1 MRLKNKLAIVTGGS
15 RGIGAATALKLA
27 EEGADVAITFSS
39 SKEKAEKVAAAII
52 KLGRKAFIIQADA
65 NEPTKVAQAVDD
77 AAKALGGLDILVNNA
92 GVFEAGGVIGAI
104 DATQFEHQLNVNV
117 RSVFAATQAAVAHL
131 KAGGRIVNVSSCL
144 GERAIMPSV
153 SAYTMTKF
161 AVALRESLDSG
172 VAGVIGSVA
181 GLLTGAAGAGGFK
194 GLGGRHSRRNLLQFG
209 VAGNGNGSVAFARR
223 DTNAAV
229 DCTLRLE
236 MVPTD
241 PRLGSL
247 LGVILNG
254 TANTDDTRQFRN
266 LWQERV
272 ARLLIDHAND
282 PDVVQ
287 LHRCRN

>member
-1 MRLKNKLAIVTGGS
+1 MTFPEFFARVPAVTLRDPLAELL
-15 RGIGAATALKLA
+15 GAA
-27 EEGADVAITFSS
+27 EGGLIEYRF
-39 SKEKAEKVAAAII
+39 
-52 KLGRKAFIIQADA
+52 ADA
-65 NEPTKVAQAVDD
+65 VKLTGHSCPTVAGAWLMTVR
-77 AAKALGGLDILVNNA
+77 ALRALYGDEIPERG
-92 GVFEAGGVIGAI
+92 
-104 DATQFEHQLNVNV
+104 NV
-117 RSVFAATQAAVAHL
+117 
-131 KAGGRIVNVSSCL
+131 
-144 GERAIMPSV
+144 
-153 SAYTMTKF
+153 
-161 AVALRESLDSG
+161 AVALRESLDGG

-181 GLLTGAAGAGGFK
+181 GLLTGASGPGGFK

-209 VAGNGNGSVAFARR
+209 VAGKGNGSVAFMRR

-236 MVPTD
+236 MVPAD

-254 TANTDDTRQFRN
+254 TANPDDTRQFGN

-287 LHRCRN
+287 LRACRN